1 MKLVLAS
8 GSDRRKELLS
18 WLEIP
23 FEVMEAGVDE
33 AILPDEE
40 TSEAVARLA
49 LAKAR
54 TVAKQLEA
62 QRIFADDEETGLVIG
77 ADTLVGI
84 DNQIIGKPDNRQHA
98 EEILKK
104 LTGKTHEVWTGVCLW
119 DADTGEH
126 RVEVE
131 KTLIKL
137 HKLSDAQIEKYLETM
152 EWEGKAGAYMIQGEM
167 GKHVANVEGSYT
179 NVVGLP
185 LETLQDMLESMGV
198 YLEVDLRKVVSEKTG
213 YEK

>member
-23 FEVMEAGVDE
+23 FEVMESGVDE
-33 AILPDEE
+33 TILPDEE

-49 LAKAR
+49 LVKAR

-77 ADTLVGI
+77 ADTLVSLA
-84 DNQIIGKPDNRQHA
+84 DQPIGKPVNRQDA
-98 EEILKK
+98 GKIIKALS
-104 LTGKTHEVWTGVCLW
+104 GKTHEVWTGVCLW

-131 KTLIKL
+131 KTLVKFN
-137 HKLSDAQIEKYLETM
+137 HLSDAQIEKYLETK

-167 GKHVANVEGSYT
+167 VKHVANVEGSFT
-179 NVVGLP
+179 NVIGLP

-198 YLEVDLRKVVSEKTG
+198 FVEVDLRKVVSEKTG